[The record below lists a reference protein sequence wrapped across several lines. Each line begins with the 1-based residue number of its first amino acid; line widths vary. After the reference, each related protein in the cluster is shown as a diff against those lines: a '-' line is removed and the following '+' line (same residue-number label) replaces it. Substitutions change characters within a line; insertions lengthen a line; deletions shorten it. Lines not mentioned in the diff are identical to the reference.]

1 MSWLENKL
9 SRGPMLGTS
18 VVGAANGE
26 DTDEPGSS
34 RASSCSN
41 GTAKMGAT
49 RARSARE
56 ANVCMLEF
64 GFGIKAMLDR
74 EFSNKMG

>member
-1 MSWLENKL
+1 MGVGAIVTWLENKL

-18 VVGAANGE
+18 VVGAANTE
-26 DTDEPGSS
+26 DTEDEPGSS

-49 RARSARE
+49 RARSAME

-64 GFGIKAMLDR
+64 GFGGK
-74 EFSNKMG
+74 SNA